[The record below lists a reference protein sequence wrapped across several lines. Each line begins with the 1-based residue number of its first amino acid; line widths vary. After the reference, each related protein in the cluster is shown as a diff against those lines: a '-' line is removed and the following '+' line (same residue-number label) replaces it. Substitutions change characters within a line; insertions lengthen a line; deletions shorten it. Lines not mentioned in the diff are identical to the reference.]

1 MSRHRTAALVLSI
14 GGVAWL
20 GLGLVTLAQGPT
32 AQAPGAGAVANS
44 SRAELTV
51 LKALMSNPSTAPYR
65 IVTSMRGGRVV
76 LSGRV
81 GTKQAHDAAVQL
93 GIATGYPIQDDL
105 VIDTV
110 EAHRVAALASYPG
123 FGAAGSLALP
133 SLGAGTVPY
142 VYPPPLFGRLDD
154 PFFGFEPALVTY
166 PPWYRAVAARTASLL
181 APANPGLVLGPE
193 VLPLV
198 GANGTTP
205 IEVPVGP
212 NPHDGVIEMTLDQWG
227 VAVLRGTVPSFANRV
242 AVGQQI
248 AQTPSISEVI
258 NLLTIGHPAPAPFPP
273 APPAAPG
280 PKPPPTPFPSAEG
293 LPQQAAMAV
302 DDGGLVQ
309 RVGQALARR
318 PTLAD
323 QPIKVSARDSV
334 VTLSGRV
341 PTIYEAMLAFRAAQ
355 QTPGVRVVDDRLEF
369 LVPDDERANP
379 LCQKGRPQDI
389 EPYLAAQ
396 LRLQVG
402 DLAHVDQVRLLG
414 ETLEIRGTLL
424 REDDRSRLEA
434 ILRSMPVLRGFRLEP
449 TFVPE

>member
-1 MSRHRTAALVLSI
+1 M
-14 GGVAWL
+14 
-20 GLGLVTLAQGPT
+20 
-32 AQAPGAGAVANS
+32 
-44 SRAELTV
+44 
-51 LKALMSNPSTAPYR
+51 
-65 IVTSMRGGRVV
+65 
-76 LSGRV
+76 
-81 GTKQAHDAAVQL
+81 
-93 GIATGYPIQDDL
+93 
-105 VIDTV
+105 
-110 EAHRVAALASYPG
+110 
-123 FGAAGSLALP
+123 
-133 SLGAGTVPY
+133 
-142 VYPPPLFGRLDD
+142 
-154 PFFGFEPALVTY
+154 
-166 PPWYRAVAARTASLL
+166 AARAASLL
-181 APANPGLVLGPE
+181 APANPGLVPGPE
-193 VLPLV
+193 VPPLV

-227 VAVLRGTVPSFANRV
+227 VAVLRGTVPSFADRV

-258 NLLTIGHPAPAPFPP
+258 NLLQSAIRQAAAFPP

-280 PKPPPTPFPSAEG
+280 PKPPPTPVPLGARDYRSR
-293 LPQQAAMAV
+293 LPIAV

-402 DLAHVDQVRLLG
+402 DLAHVDQLRLLG
-414 ETLEIRGTLL
+414 DTLEIRGTLL
-424 REDDRSRLEA
+424 RARMIGLGSRPSSA
-434 ILRSMPVLRGFRLEP
+434 RCPCFADSGSNP
-449 TFVPE
+449 TFIPE